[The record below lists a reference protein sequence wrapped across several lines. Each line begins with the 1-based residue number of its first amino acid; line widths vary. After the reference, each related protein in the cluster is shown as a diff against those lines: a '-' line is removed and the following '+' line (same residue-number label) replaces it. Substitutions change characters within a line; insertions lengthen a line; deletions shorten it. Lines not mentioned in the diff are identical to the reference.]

1 MKHGGCEERLYRIW
15 KGMKQRCYNINNPYY
30 KNYGGRGITIFSD
43 WVDNYAMFRSWA
55 FENGYS
61 EGGDVLTIDRINND
75 LGYAPTNCRWITRF
89 VQMQN
94 TRLLIKTNTSGY
106 RGVSFKKD
114 RQKWKAY
121 ISINHKQK
129 HLGYFDNKDVAA
141 LAYNTFVLT
150 NNLEF
155 PLNVI
160 PPKQP

>member
-1 MKHGGCEERLYRIW
+1 MKHGGCEDRLYSIW
-15 KGMKQRCYNINNPYY
+15 KGMKQRCYNTNNPYY

-61 EGGDVLTIDRINND
+61 EGGEVLTIDRINND
-75 LGYAPTNCRWITRF
+75 LGYTPINCRWITRF

-129 HLGYFDNKDVAA
+129 HLGYFDNKDTAA
-141 LAYNTFVLT
+141 LAYNTFVLD

-155 PLNVI
+155 PLNI
-160 PPKQP
+160 ITPTKT